1 MIGPRSAFAI
11 AILVLGTAWTLP
23 TQTDQHDSAIAS
35 TALSIIPDFELRI
48 RRGSLYLGGH
58 AQSARH
64 EQRLRAAAARHYPTL
79 TLETQFVP
87 LGLVPG
93 WWEAVTLE
101 LLASLPATLSPR
113 ARLHGDSLSIEALA
127 HDVTAAQHRLA
138 ALQDALPE
146 EAEISLR
153 VTDSGPDIE
162 VQGLCERAYE
172 GFTHKQ
178 IRFEESGTVML
189 TSAYPV
195 LDRVVALADACRNA
209 RIMIVGHTDATGNE
223 MQNRAL
229 SLARARTVADW
240 LAGRGIDAAR
250 MDTTGAGS
258 SAPVADNATRYGRSL
273 NRRIEI
279 RLRTPEQTSSAPSG

>member
-1 MIGPRSAFAI
+1 MIGPRSAFAV
-11 AILVLGTAWTLP
+11 AILFLGIAWTLP
-23 TQTDQHDSAIAS
+23 TQTDQHDAIIVG
-35 TALSIIPDFELRI
+35 TALSIAPGFELRMG
-48 RRGSLYLGGH
+48 RGSLFLSGH
-58 AQSARH
+58 TLSARH
-64 EQRLRAAAARHYPTL
+64 EQRLRAAAARHYPAQ

-113 ARLHGDSLSIEALA
+113 ARLRSDSLSVEAMA
-127 HDVTAAQHRLA
+127 HDVPAARNRFATLREA
-138 ALQDALPE
+138 MPE
-146 EAEISLR
+146 EVEISLR
-153 VTDSGPDIE
+153 IVDAGPDIE
-162 VQGLCERAYE
+162 VNRLCERAYE

-209 RIMIVGHTDATGNE
+209 QIMIVGHTDSSGDET
-223 MQNRAL
+223 QNQAL
-229 SLARARTVADW
+229 SLARARAVADW
-240 LAGRGIDAAR
+240 LSDLGIDAAR
-250 MDTTGAGS
+250 MDTAGAGS
-258 SAPVADNATRYGRSL
+258 RVPVADNTTRYGRSL

-279 RLRTPEQTSSAPSG
+279 RLRPLDLPSSAPSG